1 MKVIKF
7 SLPINGTSVNNLE
20 ELRDNLTDEILALAR
35 SSQLE
40 RWLRT
45 RQLTEQAQAVTAALQ
60 KAGREKDL
68 FLALCKVLEVQ
79 VYPDDVKAIF
89 DVPPAPGRL
98 ISGARYFELY
108 EELRMRVVREASE
121 SLMDRS
127 LRLVSR
133 AKPVIALV
141 GGYGA
146 GKSTL
151 FNRLT
156 NSCSDVGGKPDCYY
170 GNARL
175 GRSEFVI
182 IDTPGFDSDASSA
195 FNRMTDQ
202 AVAGSDA
209 VIFVVNASGGGLSAE
224 DHEIAHYLRRFA
236 KPTLVLANKKAKN
249 MKVESQLVEF
259 YELGLDEVIT
269 VSVQN
274 DHDVRSMLES
284 VLDRM
289 F

>member
-20 ELRDNLTDEILALAR
+20 ELRVNLTDEILALAR

-45 RQLTEQAQAVTAALQ
+45 RQLLELAQAVAAALQ
-60 KAGREKDL
+60 KAGSEKDL

-79 VYPDDVKAIF
+79 VHPDDVKAIF

-108 EELRMRVVREASE
+108 EELRRRVFRKASE

-141 GGYGA
+141 GGCGA

-151 FNRLT
+151 FNRLI
-156 NSCSDVGGKPDCYY
+156 NSYGDVGNESDCHY
-170 GNARL
+170 GSSRL
-175 GRSEFVI
+175 GRNEYVL
-182 IDTPGFDSDASSA
+182 IDTPGFESAAS
-195 FNRMTDQ
+195 RGMVDQ

-209 VIFVVNASGGGLSAE
+209 VIFVVNASSGGLSPE
-224 DHEIAHYLRRFA
+224 NHEIVHYLCRFA
-236 KPTLVLANKKAKN
+236 KPTLVLANKRAKHI
-249 MKVESQLVEF
+249 KVDSQLVEF

-269 VSVQN
+269 VSVKN
-274 DHDVRSMLES
+274 DLDVRTMLES
-284 VLDRM
+284 VLDKL